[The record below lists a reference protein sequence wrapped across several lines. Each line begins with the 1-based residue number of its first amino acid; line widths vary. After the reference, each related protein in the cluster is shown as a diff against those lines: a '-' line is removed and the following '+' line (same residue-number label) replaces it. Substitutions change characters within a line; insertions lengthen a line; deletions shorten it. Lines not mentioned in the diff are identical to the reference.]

1 MQKQPLLLISRKDI
15 LAASQ
20 QPDGRRV
27 IQLLAKLTRQGY
39 QLVATASLSKE
50 WTKNLAISKRSAPIP
65 KGVRQIISEAG
76 GTMDGVYYV
85 PQSLLTQ
92 RANRETALKDILSR
106 FGTPPAECYLFSSS
120 RKFVAAARRLNIKA
134 FDIDNKNTLDSLLEK
149 HFST

>member
-1 MQKQPLLLISRKDI
+1 MQKQPLLLISRRDI

-27 IQLLAKLTRQGY
+27 IQVLANLTRQGY

-50 WTKNLAISKRSAPIP
+50 WNKNLAISKRSAPIP

-92 RANRETALKDILSR
+92 RAHRETALK
-106 FGTPPAECYLFSSS
+106 
-120 RKFVAAARRLNIKA
+120 
-134 FDIDNKNTLDSLLEK
+134 
-149 HFST
+149 